1 MLVHRFTHLALKK
14 GLQFWCILWI
24 AWKPTTYKLGPVSC
38 SGFINPTV
46 DIFTPPSWPS
56 CNQLTHRPGVA
67 LYPAQLWLKG
77 QKRESRAIVLS
88 EVYADL
94 YPSPSVYLS
103 IYLYILPSIHPS
115 IHPSIYM
122 FIHQSIHPSID
133 PSTHPSIRIRIRIRI
148 HVRVRTRIR
157 M

>member
-1 MLVHRFTHLALKK
+1 MLVHRFTHLALKR

-38 SGFINPTV
+38 SGFTNPTV

-77 QKRESRAIVLS
+77 QKKESGAIVLS

-94 YPSPSVYLS
+94 YPSIRSICLSVYLS
-103 IYLYILPSIHPS
+103 VYPSFYPSIHPS
-115 IHPSIYM
+115 ICLSINP
-122 FIHQSIHPSID
+122 FIHPSIH
-133 PSTHPSIRIRIRIRI
+133 PSTHPSIRIRIRI
-148 HVRVRTRIR
+148 HVRVGTRIR